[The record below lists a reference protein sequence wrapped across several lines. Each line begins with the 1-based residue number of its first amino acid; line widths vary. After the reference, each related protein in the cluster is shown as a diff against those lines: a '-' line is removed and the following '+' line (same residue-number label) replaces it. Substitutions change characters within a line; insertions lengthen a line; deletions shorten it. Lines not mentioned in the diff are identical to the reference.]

1 VTRAAELAP
10 PPDVVDVDVPV
21 GGRVLVVSDLLLE
34 KDATAA
40 STSATTDLATAIDA
54 WDGPGIL
61 VIAGNLF
68 EMVAAAAVDTRQALQ
83 AHPKLTAAVAAFR
96 DCEGRRVI
104 CLPGSRD
111 GRLAWDDDAF
121 RPVAQELGAERALA
135 VTLRL
140 DTGAGRRVVRVEPGH
155 RLDPRSACVDPRSP
169 ADTPLS
175 HHLVTE
181 ILPALGPARATW
193 LAGVDRL
200 GDSSALPRFLASR
213 LVYRRAARYAW
224 WLLVPFLA
232 ALVLKVPLVS
242 VTSDALHRR
251 GVVHWSNRLLLLGM
265 TTVLDLVLVAIGVAF
280 LTHRAWAAVSG
291 VTLGKRGREANDE
304 ARDEARALVTAGC
317 AGLVTGH
324 TMQAELTHL
333 GRGFY
338 ANTGASTEVVEECPA
353 RLGMPPVFLHHRQVS
368 WVELEAGADLH
379 VRLLQSHL
387 DLPGRSLVERLAARR
402 RPTREGR
409 PAVVA
414 AFPQGASWPVAVD
427 PRLRVRRVRRWGS
440 AAIAVAGLLDF
451 ISAVTPPWRERLEV
465 LLRWFPLGVSQAAS
479 ALVALAGVA
488 LVLLSRGVRRGQRQ
502 AWSVSVALLVGSG
515 VLHVVK
521 GGDLEEAALA
531 AAVAFFLL
539 RNRGCFGAAV
549 DRPSQKVGLVT
560 LVGGVVAV
568 TALATGAVEFVTA
581 TRRPSRLALPKA
593 AAAVVQRLVGFHS
606 IALPHRLDDFLTPAL
621 VAVSLGLATLAL
633 GLAFRPVVQREGSD
647 GGGDRD
653 SGLEKA
659 RDIVKRHAAGTL
671 DYFAL
676 RTDKQWWFWGDSA
689 VAYAVYTG
697 VCLVSPDPIGPEAER
712 DEVWRRFRR
721 FADGHGWTLAVL
733 GAAEEW
739 LPVYR
744 ASGMHDMYAGD
755 EGVVDVTRFS
765 LEGGR
770 HKGLRQA
777 VNRIARY
784 GYTSSFHDPAN
795 VSPELREGLRR
806 LMTKSRKGEVE
817 RGFSM
822 TLGRLFDPRDDG
834 LLLAVAHG
842 ADGSPVAVC
851 QFVPA
856 PGIDG
861 YSLDLMRRDEGE
873 HPNGLID
880 FLIVETIR
888 HLRDRGLRGLGLNF
902 ATMRAVMA
910 GEAGDSLTQRVER
923 WLLRRMSGS
932 MQIESLWR
940 FNAKYDP
947 TWQPRYV
954 VYDAPEHVLA
964 VAVAIARAESF
975 WELPLIGRFFVPDD
989 KKVPVSVG

>member
-1 VTRAAELAP
+1 MTGTVELGPAR
-10 PPDVVDVDVPV
+10 DLVEVDVPV

-34 KDATAA
+34 KDATPAT
-40 STSATTDLATAIDA
+40 TSATTDVATAIDA

-68 EMVAAAAVDTRQALQ
+68 EMVAADVVDTRQALD

-96 DCEGRRVI
+96 RCEGRRVI
-104 CLPGSRD
+104 CLPGSKD

-121 RPVAQELGAERALA
+121 LPVARELGAERALA

-140 DTGAGRRVVRVEPGH
+140 DTGAGRRTVRVEPGH
-155 RLDPRSACVDPRSP
+155 RFDPRSACVDPRSP

-181 ILPALGPARATW
+181 ILPSLGPARATW
-193 LAGVDRL
+193 LAGVERL
-200 GDSSALPRFLASR
+200 ADASALPRFLASR

-224 WLLVPFLA
+224 WLLVPFVA
-232 ALVLKVPLVS
+232 ALVLKVPLVT
-242 VTSDALHRR
+242 VTTDALHRR
-251 GVVHWSNRLLLLGM
+251 GVVNWSNRLLLLGL
-265 TTVLDLVLVAIGVAF
+265 TTAVDLALVVIGVAF

-291 VTLGKRGREANDE
+291 VTLGLRGREANE
-304 ARDEARALVTAGC
+304 AARAEARAMVTAGH

-324 TMQAELTHL
+324 TMQSELTHL

-353 RLGMPPVFLHHRQVS
+353 RFGMPPVFLHRRRLS

-387 DLPGRSLVERLAARR
+387 DLPGRSPLERLVARR
-402 RPTREGR
+402 LQPGDVRPS
-409 PAVVA
+409 VVA
-414 AFPQGASWPVAVD
+414 AFPQGRSWPATVD
-427 PRLRVRRVRRWGS
+427 PRLRMRRVRRWGA
-440 AAIAVAGLLDF
+440 AAIAIAGLLDF

-479 ALVALAGVA
+479 AGVALAGVA

-502 AWSVSVALLVGSG
+502 AWSVSVAILVGSA

-521 GGDLEEAALA
+521 GGDLEEAAVA
-531 AAVAFFLL
+531 AGVAAFLL
-539 RNRGCFGAAV
+539 RYRGAFTAAV
-549 DRPSQKVGLVT
+549 DRPSRKAGLMTLAGGGLV
-560 LVGGVVAV
+560 V

-581 TRRPSRLALPKA
+581 TRHPTRLALPRA
-593 AAAVVQRLVGFHS
+593 VTAVVQRLVGVRAV
-606 IALPHRLDDFLTPAL
+606 ALPHRLDEFLTPTL
-621 VAVSLGLATLAL
+621 VAVALGLATLAL
-633 GLAFRPVVQREGSD
+633 WLAFRPVVQREGEGAD
-647 GGGDRD
+647 QD
-653 SGLEKA
+653 SGLDKA
-659 RDIVKRHAAGTL
+659 RDIVKRHASGTL

-689 VAYAVYTG
+689 VAYAVYSG
-697 VCLVSPDPIGPEAER
+697 VCLVSPDPIGPDAER
-712 DEVWRRFRR
+712 DEAWRRFRR
-721 FADGHGWTLAVL
+721 FADGQGWTLAVL
-733 GAAEEW
+733 GAGEEW

-784 GYTSSFHDPAN
+784 GYTSSFHDPATA
-795 VSPELREGLRR
+795 SPELREGLRQ
-806 LMTKSRKGEVE
+806 LLDGGRKGDVE

-822 TLGRLFDPRDDG
+822 TLGRLFDTRDHG
-834 LLLAVAHG
+834 LLLAVAHA
-842 ADGSPVAVC
+842 ADGTPVAFC
-851 QFVPA
+851 QYVPA

-861 YSLDLMRRDEGE
+861 YSLDLMRRDDGE

-880 FLIVETIR
+880 FLVVETIR
-888 HLRDRGLRGLGLNF
+888 HLRDRGLRSLGLNF
-902 ATMRAVMA
+902 ATMRAVLA

-954 VYDAPEHVLA
+954 VYDAP
-964 VAVAIARAESF
+964 
-975 WELPLIGRFFVPDD
+975 
-989 KKVPVSVG
+989 